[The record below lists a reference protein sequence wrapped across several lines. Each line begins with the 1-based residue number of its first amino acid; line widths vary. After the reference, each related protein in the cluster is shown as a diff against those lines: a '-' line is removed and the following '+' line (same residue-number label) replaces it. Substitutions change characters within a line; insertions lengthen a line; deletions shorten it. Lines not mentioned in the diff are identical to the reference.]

1 MGVLRTEKFFM
12 KKKFLCFWIVCAVLM
27 CLGSSSVWAAD
38 AKDDAEFLQMLH
50 GFYSRSMMLSD
61 DDVVD
66 YKVFDRQGKDIT
78 NEFFGDTI
86 SLYQAG
92 RIEDILIEYYEKYW
106 DI

>member
-1 MGVLRTEKFFM
+1 MIVLRTEKFFM

-27 CLGSSSVWAAD
+27 CLGSSSIWAAD
-38 AKDDAEFLQMLH
+38 AIDNAEFLQMLH

-66 YKVFDRQGKDIT
+66 YKIFDRQGKDIT

-92 RIEDILIEYYEKYW
+92 RIEDILIEYYKKYW